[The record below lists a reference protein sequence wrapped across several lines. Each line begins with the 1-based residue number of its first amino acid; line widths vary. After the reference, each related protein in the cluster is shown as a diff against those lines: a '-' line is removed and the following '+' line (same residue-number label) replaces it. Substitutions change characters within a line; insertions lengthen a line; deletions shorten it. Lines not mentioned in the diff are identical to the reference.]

1 MSSFSKYLLSACS
14 VLGIIFVAWDTSV
27 NQTKRLAFEEFIF
40 QGEKEIQETNMICK
54 MDSM

>member
-1 MSSFSKYLLSACS
+1 MFSFSKYLLSACS

-27 NQTKRLAFEEFIF
+27 NKTKRLAFEEFIF